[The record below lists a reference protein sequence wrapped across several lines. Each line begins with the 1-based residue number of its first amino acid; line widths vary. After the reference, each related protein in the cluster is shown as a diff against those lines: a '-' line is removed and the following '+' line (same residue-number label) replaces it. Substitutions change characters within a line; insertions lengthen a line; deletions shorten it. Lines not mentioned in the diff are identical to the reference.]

1 MWTGDGRELFVFKAS
16 QHAKQCD
23 TKRGTNHHEGGTEL
37 ETIKSDI
44 LKDLGAEQDESVTVT
59 LVPRHGKVR
68 IGGVRIEYNGMWKY
82 MGMFGLKPILV
93 LPIIW

>member
-1 MWTGDGRELFVFKAS
+1 MFKAS

-44 LKDLGAEQDESVTVT
+44 LKDLGAEQDESVTDFGAKT
-59 LVPRHGKVR
+59 
-68 IGGVRIEYNGMWKY
+68 WK
-82 MGMFGLKPILV
+82 G
-93 LPIIW
+93 